1 MLYKLLTGAMT
12 DDNKTYYSEEED
24 EDKYYRIVSKSRPR
38 SPSRR
43 RISSI
48 HDNEGKTKMTSK
60 EIDETIVK
68 WKYAK
73 DQLAYYKAKESKYK
87 QIVSKIMDVT
97 GADVI
102 SGKDLTVTRKVQNR
116 RFISK
121 ALLPKDIFES
131 YSKVREIPYYY
142 IKEINYSRR

>member
-1 MLYKLLTGAMT
+1 MT
-12 DDNKTYYSEEED
+12 SNNESDHSDDD
-24 EDKYYRIVSKSRPR
+24 DKYYKNIRRSRPR
-38 SPSRR
+38 SPARR
-43 RISSI
+43 RLSSI
-48 HDNEGKTKMTSK
+48 QDSKGGNSMTSK

-87 QIVSKIMDVT
+87 QIISKIMDIT
-97 GADVI
+97 SADVI
-102 SGKDLTVTRKVQNR
+102 SGKDLTVTRKTQNR

-121 ALLPKDIFES
+121 AMLPADIFDS
-131 YSKVREIPYYY
+131 YSKVREIPYFY